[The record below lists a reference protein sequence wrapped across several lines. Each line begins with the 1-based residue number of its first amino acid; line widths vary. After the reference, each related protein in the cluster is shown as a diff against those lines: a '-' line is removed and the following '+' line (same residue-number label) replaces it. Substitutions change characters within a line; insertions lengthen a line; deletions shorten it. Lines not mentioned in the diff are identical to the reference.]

1 MFASLNLTD
10 IEFESSM
17 ANANY
22 YELMQ
27 LVETQKCRHQE
38 WRILM
43 HKRLEGLRVYM
54 AKHLG
59 VESVRYHDGEHR
71 YVELF
76 TPDRKPFHI
85 SNDNIITLIGNSL
98 VVSVLMVIAI
108 EFDGGIEPCSCLL
121 QARHNQG
128 VVEFKVPEKKN
139 HWTTKPDEI
148 TAQIMKKIKSSLS
161 YNPLR

>member
-38 WRILM
+38 WRVLM
-43 HKRLEGLRVYM
+43 HKRLEDLRAYV

-59 VESVRYHDGEHR
+59 VESARYHDGEHR

-76 TPDRKPFHI
+76 TPDKKTFHI
-85 SNDNIITLIGNSL
+85 SNDNTITLIGNSL

-128 VVEFKVPEKKN
+128 AVEFKVAEKKN
-139 HWTTKPDEI
+139 HWTTKPDQI